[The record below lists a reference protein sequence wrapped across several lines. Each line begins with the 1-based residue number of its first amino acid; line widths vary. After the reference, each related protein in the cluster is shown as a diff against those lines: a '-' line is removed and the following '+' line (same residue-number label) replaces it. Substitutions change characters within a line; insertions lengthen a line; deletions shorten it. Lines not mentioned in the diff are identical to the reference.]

1 MSVQNA
7 FSDFELL
14 NGRQLSNVY
23 MNNAIRTYIEYLKIH
38 VGKYEKCDFGT
49 ELKKLQKTFQS
60 ECLMQPGNR
69 LIKAYP
75 IYHNALLF
83 SSKFFISGPLLHF
96 IRFGLVK

>member
-49 ELKKLQKTFQS
+49 ERKKTAKSILKGAADAAWLNNKIHR
-60 ECLMQPGNR
+60 NR
-69 LIKAYP
+69 NSVIESKHMSFDIK
-75 IYHNALLF
+75 N
-83 SSKFFISGPLLHF
+83 K
-96 IRFGLVK
+96 RN